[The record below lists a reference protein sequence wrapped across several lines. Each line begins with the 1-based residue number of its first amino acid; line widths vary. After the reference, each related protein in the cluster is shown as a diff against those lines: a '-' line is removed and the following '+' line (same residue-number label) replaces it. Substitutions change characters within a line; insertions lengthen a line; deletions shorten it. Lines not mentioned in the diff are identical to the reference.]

1 MQQILLTLDRDQK
14 ALIEYLC
21 QQSGKLYNT
30 GVYFAR
36 QTFFKTDKL
45 LTGKFDL
52 IYEPS
57 IAKTVL
63 FKSLPSTPAQQTL
76 MSVSE
81 AFKSFKGLRDLFFKG
96 ELHFKPRPPN

>member
-1 MQQILLTLDRDQK
+1 MAKTNETIGVQQILLSPDNETKTL
-14 ALIEYLC
+14 LEYIC

-36 QTFFKTDKL
+36 QTFFKTGKL

-57 IAKTVL
+57 ISKTTL
-63 FKSLPSTPAQQTL
+63 MASMPSTPAQQTL
-76 MSVSE
+76 MSVVE
-81 AFKSFKGLRDLFFKG
+81 AFTAVLD
-96 ELHFKPRPPN
+96 